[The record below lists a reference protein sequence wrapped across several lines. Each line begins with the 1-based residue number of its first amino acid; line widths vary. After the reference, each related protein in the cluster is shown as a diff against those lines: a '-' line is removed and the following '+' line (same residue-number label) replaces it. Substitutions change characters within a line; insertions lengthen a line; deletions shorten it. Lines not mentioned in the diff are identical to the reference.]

1 MFPKFSSIQSLDET
15 PATKR
20 KSPDNVAT
28 LWPARRYGSKLSFG
42 VHVRDETRDIFN
54 GARLARMAYSALSI
68 FAAISSTGVVG
79 TKCVTNSPFGSM
91 R

>member
-1 MFPKFSSIQSLDET
+1 M
-15 PATKR
+15 
-20 KSPDNVAT
+20 AT
-28 LWPARRYGSKLSFG
+28 LWPARRYDFKLNVR

-79 TKCVTNSPFGSM
+79 AKCVTNSPFGSM

>member
-1 MFPKFSSIQSLDET
+1 MRRST
-15 PATKR
+15 
-20 KSPDNVAT
+20 DNVAT
-28 LWPARRYGSKLSFG
+28 LWPARRYDFKLCFR

-79 TKCVTNSPFGSM
+79 EKCVTNSPLGSM